1 MTAHDETK
9 SEASPSPERE
19 RTPLPQRYRQGTVTA
34 ITVLLGFFTNL
45 LPLLGLRGG
54 GRVDPRS
61 VFVTSILIVS
71 VIMQI
76 IALFRSLQIADDEEI
91 EYGKTVG
98 WFVASAVVL
107 FIAVLIAVVVFSGV
121 FDAER

>member
-9 SEASPSPERE
+9 SEASPSPERQP
-19 RTPLPQRYRQGTVTA
+19 TPLPQGYRQGTVTA

-91 EYGKTVG
+91 EYGKIVG
-98 WFVASAVVL
+98 WFVAPPSHCSCDV
-107 FIAVLIAVVVFSGV
+107 
-121 FDAER
+121 DR